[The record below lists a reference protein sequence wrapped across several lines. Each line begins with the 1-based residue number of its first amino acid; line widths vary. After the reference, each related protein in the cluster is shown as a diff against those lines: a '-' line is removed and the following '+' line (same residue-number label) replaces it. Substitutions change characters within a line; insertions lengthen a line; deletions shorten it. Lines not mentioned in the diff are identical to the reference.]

1 MEGVC
6 FVGVFLLIIFVW
18 IYDEISKQVKGSN
31 YSSRNS
37 SSANKP
43 VTRSKRGY
51 CSICGEEVIIEEL
64 PDSISRGAFEDFG
77 ICEVCQMEIFM
88 QNGGHF

>member
-1 MEGVC
+1 MEGLC

-18 IYDEISKQVKGSN
+18 IYDEFSKQAKGRDNS
-31 YSSRNS
+31 YRNS

-43 VTRSKRGY
+43 LTSKRGECRY
-51 CSICGEEVIIEEL
+51 CGAEVIVDEI
-64 PDSISRGAFEDFG
+64 PDSLSRDAYEDFG

-88 QNGGHF
+88 ENGGHF

>member
-18 IYDEISKQVKGSN
+18 IYDEILKQAKGEN

-37 SSANKP
+37 SSASKS
-43 VTRSKRGY
+43 VTRSKRSECRY
-51 CSICGEEVIIEEL
+51 CGAEVEVDKI
-64 PDSISRGAFEDFG
+64 PDSLSRDAYEDFG
-77 ICEVCQMEIFM
+77 ICEVCQSEIFM